1 MVNPLLVMLPA
12 VALMMFGTV
21 EMGLTTTT
29 GVDANSEEN
38 VTSRVVT
45 SPGVG
50 SMFSL
55 PVSMWD
61 TEDYEPMTRAVHRA
75 VRFPT
80 SVVVSLRIQTASEL
94 PAFQNWDSVT

>member
-61 TEDYEPMTRAVHRA
+61 TEG
-75 VRFPT
+75 
-80 SVVVSLRIQTASEL
+80 
-94 PAFQNWDSVT
+94 